1 MVPIVELH
9 RPPPTFPTNLGS
21 PSTENCNVRLALDL
35 AHPAIVLQRSQC
47 PHPHSRMTPPRASP
61 QKLTKPIFTPF
72 AVAEEDFMGTGGEL
86 SQQHYFLPAG
96 HQSQQTL
103 LESGGGF
110 CHFPAGNHFPQM
122 EPHHQGN
129 SHVQQPQQQRAASH
143 GTGGTIHLWH
153 FIRELLDQPK
163 EYGGCVRWV
172 DRKEGIMVEVSR
184 PNVFLSTGT
193 FKIES
198 SHHLARYWGIRKNR
212 MAMNYDKLSRSLRQ
226 YYKKGIIQKPEKK
239 QRLVGSWR

>member
-1 MVPIVELH
+1 
-9 RPPPTFPTNLGS
+9 
-21 PSTENCNVRLALDL
+21 
-35 AHPAIVLQRSQC
+35 
-47 PHPHSRMTPPRASP
+47 
-61 QKLTKPIFTPF
+61 
-72 AVAEEDFMGTGGEL
+72 MGAGGEL
-86 SQQHYFLPAG
+86 SQQQHFFLSAAG
-96 HQSQQTL
+96 HQQQQTL
-103 LESGGGF
+103 LEPGGGF
-110 CHFPAGNHFPQM
+110 CHFPAGNHFSSQIH
-122 EPHHQGN
+122 PHQQGQP
-129 SHVQQPQQQRAASH
+129 HIQQQPQQQRAASH

-172 DRKEGIMVEVSR
+172 DRKEGIINGRRPAKVSL
-184 PNVFLSTGT
+184 FAGT